1 VNVNLLVPRLSSAL
15 SLLLVA
21 GALGACGPAY
31 RANAM
36 HASATFASITASPDQ
51 ARQQGQ
57 RYVGVWALVDNA
69 NNLFNVRLR
78 PDGRATSTSG
88 IEGTPMAGSGSLRL
102 EQLSEQGR
110 RSVWGNGVRIDYGDG
125 WTDALLMGPAGS
137 VQWSWE
143 PGADRLQPPSNSGK
157 AVRRDGAVAEVV
169 GVYSFQP
176 AQANLPPYSASLLSN
191 SLAFNTI
198 DRGAGGAGWL
208 EGGRVVNDWISGWR
222 TSFVP
227 QGQEPLAVSHWHPG
241 ADRAGAPTGI
251 RPGRRL
257 D

>member
-1 VNVNLLVPRLSSAL
+1 MAPRLSSAL

-36 HASATFASITASPDQ
+36 PATPTATPTATAAPTQDQ
-51 ARQQGQ
+51 ARRQGQ
-57 RYVGVWALVDNA
+57 GYVGVWALVDNA

-78 PDGRATSTSG
+78 PDGRATSTAG

-110 RSVWGNGVRIDYGDG
+110 WSPWGNGVRIDYGDG
-125 WTDALLMGPAGS
+125 WTDALLMGPAGP

-143 PGADRLQPPSNSGK
+143 PGGDRLQPPSNSGK
-157 AVRRDGAVAEVV
+157 AVRLDGPVAQVV

-176 AQANLPPYSASLLSN
+176 AQTDLPPYSASLLSN
-191 SLAFNTI
+191 GLAFNTI
-198 DRGAGGAGWL
+198 DRSAGGAWRL
-208 EGGRVVNDWISGWR
+208 EGGRVVIDWISGWR
-222 TSFVP
+222 TSFAP
-227 QGQEPLAVSHWHPG
+227 QEQGPLTVSHWQPG

>member
-1 VNVNLLVPRLSSAL
+1 VNVLVPRLSSAL

-21 GALGACGPAY
+21 GVLGACGPAY

-36 HASATFASITASPDQ
+36 PASATSTQAQASL
-51 ARQQGQ
+51 QGQ
-57 RYVGVWALVDNA
+57 GYVGVWALVDNA

-78 PDGRATSTSG
+78 PDGRATSTAG

-102 EQLSEQGR
+102 EQLSERGR
-110 RSVWGNGVRIDYGDG
+110 WSPWGNGVRIDYDDG
-125 WTDALLMGPAGS
+125 WTDALLMGPAGP

-143 PGADRLQPPSNSGK
+143 PGGDRLQPPSNSGK
-157 AVRRDGAVAEVV
+157 AVRLDGPVAQVV

-176 AQANLPPYSASLLSN
+176 AQTNLPPYSASLLSN
-191 SLAFNTI
+191 GLAFNTI
-198 DRGAGGAGWL
+198 DRSAGGAWRL
-208 EGGRVVNDWISGWR
+208 EGGRVVIDWISGWR

-227 QGQEPLAVSHWHPG
+227 QGQEPLEVSHWQPG